1 VEKLIYILVPIAY
14 FLYQGY
20 QNFLKEQEEAKK
32 RNLQQPNQPEEEVF
46 EPLEYQ
52 YEAVSDPNI
61 PKEFNWKELR
71 TENTPYRSVE
81 YTNGRKMQ
89 VEERVRK
96 ENKKQRDY
104 YNPEVPSAEVAR
116 SRMIH
121 EKHGHGVV
129 TKPLE
134 IQEIETSD
142 FDLRDAIIKEAILRR
157 PYA

>member
-1 VEKLIYILVPIAY
+1 MEKLIYILIPIAY

-32 RNLQQPNQPEEEVF
+32 RNLQQPDQPVDEVYD
-46 EPLEYQ
+46 PVEYQ
-52 YEAVSDPNI
+52 YEAVPDPNI
-61 PKEFNWKELR
+61 PKDFNWKDHR

-96 ENKKQRDY
+96 DDKKQRDY
-104 YNPEVPSAEVAR
+104 YNPEIPSAEVVR

-121 EKHGHGVV
+121 QKHAHGIPA
-129 TKPLE
+129 KPIE
-134 IQEIETSD
+134 IKEIESTD